1 LELVFNTSVH
11 HLDSLVD
18 ENEIPA
24 TSLKVLGKPLI
35 IRNID
40 IATKVLDVDTIRI
53 PDEYSDVSQLI
64 HDNFPSINVKEFRGI
79 SKETNKENSNKD
91 ESTVTTTTT
100 TTTTAT
106 TTKNIVIRG
115 RKGMAHTT
123 NDNSNNNIEI
133 PINSLICHY
142 SGKSGTGDNTTNGDI
157 YRSNN
162 DLIVYPI
169 IYPWDFLNAVE
180 MVLQGEVIQTS
191 ISPSASV
198 AKSAIIKGPCIIE
211 DNVTIDDF
219 CKIIG
224 PTYIGK
230 GSFIG
235 TSSLVRQCMIGANT
249 KIGYSCEIGRTYF
262 AGDDEIA
269 HINVILDSI
278 VGKNVW
284 FGGYSRTAN
293 MFLNNREKNIIWKIG
308 DGKSVDIGTYRF
320 GSIFGNNCTIGTSVT
335 FLPARYIPSNTV
347 ISDETTFGKNITV
360 K

>member
-1 LELVFNTSVH
+1 
-11 HLDSLVD
+11 LVD

-24 TSLKVLGKPLI
+24 TSLKVLGKSLI

-100 TTTTAT
+100 TTAT

-115 RKGMAHTT
+115 RKG

-198 AKSAIIKGPCIIE
+198 AKSTIIKGPCIIE

-235 TSSLVRQCMIGANT
+235 TSSLVRQCMIGTNT

-284 FGGYSRTAN
+284 FGGYSLTSN
-293 MFLNNREKNIIWKIG
+293 MLLNKQNIRCETG
-308 DGKSVDIGTYRF
+308 DGKSVDIGTRRF
-320 GSIFGNNCTIGTSVT
+320 GSVVGNNCTISTSVML
-335 FLPARYIPSNTV
+335 LPGTQIPSNTLIQALV
-347 ISDETTFGKNITV
+347 KTYQVRSNRFTKKLSD
-360 K
+360 